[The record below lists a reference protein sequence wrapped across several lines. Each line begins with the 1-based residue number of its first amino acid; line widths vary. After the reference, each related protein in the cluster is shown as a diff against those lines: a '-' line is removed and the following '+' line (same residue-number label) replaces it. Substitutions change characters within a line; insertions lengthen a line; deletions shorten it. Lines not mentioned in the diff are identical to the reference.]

1 MTVYLLR
8 RSDGNVTV
16 APLYGELPI
25 ETVIAKWE
33 LAHPGVTVEGA
44 DEIQPSQIPT
54 DRSFREAWRPC
65 SKNGVRHCLDT
76 AKAIHKDR
84 IRQRRKER
92 FQETDVAGVQGLVN
106 RRDVSDVLAMVQ
118 ALKDAPADPRI
129 EQAGS
134 VEELKA
140 IWPEVLEQPVPALGG
155 PVVQGQEGTYDLKG
169 LENWAQGL
177 NEKIARLE
185 AANAQKFERDLQQ
198 VAQAYVGIEGQ
209 LSALN
214 QRLNKSETDID
225 WLNKNTATAGSLAL
239 TKTETVQ

>member
-1 MTVYLLR
+1 MPHLLIR
-8 RSDGNVTV
+8 ADGS
-16 APLYGELPI
+16 LF
-25 ETVIAKWE
+25 
-33 LAHPGVTVEGA
+33 GVTEVFEGTIEDAVGVWNACGEEIARTVEVS
-44 DEIQPSQIPT
+44 DDKIPP
-54 DRSFREAWRPC
+54 DRSFRSAWRHC
-65 SKNGVRHCLDT
+65 DKTGVGHCMDT
-76 AKAIHKDR
+76 ARAIHKDR

-185 AANAQKFERDLQQ
+185 AANAGGIQRDLQSIMAK
-198 VAQAYVGIEGQ
+198 VDEISSNQARRIDALSKQ
-209 LSALN
+209 LDFVTERA
-214 QRLNKSETDID
+214 
-225 WLNKNTATAGSLAL
+225 AGKAVL
-239 TKTETVQ
+239 TTEEVQQ